1 MNQLTK
7 LVKRF
12 LNKIKSTESY
22 ELLDTLITEL
32 EETCDPDSIDIY
44 LLETLY
50 QFKEKLKITESKLSS
65 YLIQKRK
72 KTSGDKL
79 DELYDR
85 ISGYGTTTLFE

>member
-1 MNQLTK
+1 MNQSTK

-12 LNKIKSTESY
+12 LNEMKSTESY

-50 QFKEKLKITESKLSS
+50 QFKEKLKITESKLTS
-65 YLIQKRK
+65 YLIKKRK

-79 DELYDR
+79 DELYDG
-85 ISGYGTTTLFE
+85 ISGYGTTILFE

>member
-1 MNQLTK
+1 MSQSTN

-12 LNKIKSTESY
+12 LNEMRSKESY
-22 ELLDTLITEL
+22 ELLDILITEL
-32 EETCDPDSIDIY
+32 EEKYDPDSIDIY

-65 YLIQKRK
+65 YLIKTKK

-79 DELYDR
+79 DELYSNG
-85 ISGYGTTTLFE
+85 SGYGTTTLFD